1 MSPPALP
8 FDQSF
13 GASTVNKFGKQLP
26 NSLTKIAVMLNG
38 RCVQLIPSQVLLQ
51 TVYGDTGLE
60 KDTKDLK
67 NKNAKDKLYQ
77 GEDLDVV
84 ISLGCGRR

>member
-1 MSPPALP
+1 MSPLAFP

-26 NSLTKIAVMLNG
+26 HSLTKIAVMLNG

>member
-1 MSPPALP
+1 
-8 FDQSF
+8 
-13 GASTVNKFGKQLP
+13 
-26 NSLTKIAVMLNG
+26 MLNG